1 MTEVQRVMTYDER
14 QAVIVLR
21 KAILRKPWIANELLR
36 DMPREVATT
45 ALLSVRDN
53 LEQMQ
58 QVARAFSEAAAV
70 LAKQQQAEKESQ
82 VATPPMG

>member
-1 MTEVQRVMTYDER
+1 MTEVQRAMTYDER

-45 ALLSVRDN
+45 ALLSVRDKKPSSN
-53 LEQMQ
+53 TAYG
-58 QVARAFSEAAAV
+58 VT
-70 LAKQQQAEKESQ
+70 
-82 VATPPMG
+82 TPGEPHVR

>member
-1 MTEVQRVMTYDER
+1 MTEVQRALTYDER
-14 QAVIVLR
+14 QAVVVLR
-21 KAILRKPWIANELLR
+21 KAIQRKPWIVSELMK
-36 DMPREVATT
+36 DMPREVAVT
-45 ALLSVRDN
+45 ALLSVRNN

-70 LAKQQQAEKESQ
+70 LAKQQQDDR